1 MDKNISNIWIFKGI
15 LERIKILDLLWIW
28 LFIINSIFYGYMI
41 GHLDYSI
48 VFFIAN
54 SVFWITFII
63 KYILNMIYHEKEKFK
78 IQRLIKTWNDE
89 KLKRLKFREDSDLY
103 KIFKRT
109 YIAKNILEKD
119 IDEIRQNFNKL
130 IPEQFIKGIWKWLWE
145 ELKIWL
151 SVKKELHIMFI
162 DISGFTKISE
172 NINSDKALMLLNI
185 YFDWI
190 VEITKKNWWYVDKFL
205 WDWIMIIFDC
215 KNSDNILRTSVEIIK
230 LINKINIGK
239 YKNRISMW
247 IGINSGKVILWTI
260 WSRDR
265 MDISIIWDTVNVASR
280 LEQLTRENENWVIF
294 SKTTYDLL
302 EDKNKFNINKLWKKD
317 IKWKKEGMILY
328 GITIQ

>member
-1 MDKNISNIWIFKGI
+1 
-15 LERIKILDLLWIW
+15 
-28 LFIINSIFYGYMI
+28 
-41 GHLDYSI
+41 
-48 VFFIAN
+48 
-54 SVFWITFII
+54 
-63 KYILNMIYHEKEKFK
+63 
-78 IQRLIKTWNDE
+78 
-89 KLKRLKFREDSDLY
+89 
-103 KIFKRT
+103 
-109 YIAKNILEKD
+109 
-119 IDEIRQNFNKL
+119 
-130 IPEQFIKGIWKWLWE
+130 
-145 ELKIWL
+145 
-151 SVKKELHIMFI
+151 MFI

-328 GITIQ
+328 GITV